1 MNQHPR
7 FSHFALILILFLFLL
22 HFPTFFYKSQALTNG
37 GRHTKAPTTNSS
49 SSVAALLVFGDSTVD
64 PGNNN
69 FVPTIFRSNFPPYGK
84 DFPFHIP
91 TGRFSNGRLS
101 TDFIASYFGVKDYV
115 PPYLDPTLSIED
127 LMTGVSFASAG
138 SGFDPLTPKVGNV
151 VSIAA
156 QVEYFKEYKQR
167 LESAIGKQRTINH
180 IKNTVFFISAATN
193 DFVITYFNLPL
204 RRKTFTLSAYQ
215 QFIIQQI
222 SQFFQALWAEGA
234 RRIVMPGLA
243 PMGCLPVVITLY
255 SSNAF
260 LERGCIDRYSAA
272 ARDFNALLQAELLS
286 LQTRLSQKSPTFIAY
301 IDAYDRVTEI
311 IRNVGKSGFEKVDVG
326 CCGSGYLE
334 MSLLCNYKSPVCP
347 DADKYLFFDA
357 IHPTEKLYYNLFQAG
372 IPAFDYVT
380 RDLR

>member
-1 MNQHPR
+1 MNHRLR
-7 FSHFALILILFLFLL
+7 FSHFALFIFFLL
-22 HFPTFFYKSQALTNG
+22 HFPTFFSKSQALTHGG
-37 GRHTKAPTTNSS
+37 GRKNKAPTNNSS
-49 SSVAALLVFGDSTVD
+49 KSVSALLVFGDSTVD

-69 FVPTIFRSNFPPYGK
+69 FIPTIFRSNFPPYGR

-101 TDFIASYFGVKDYV
+101 TDFIASYYGVKDYV
-115 PPYLDPTLSIED
+115 PPYLDPVLSIED
-127 LMTGVSFASAG
+127 LMTGISFASAG

-167 LESAIGKQRTINH
+167 LESVLGKQRTINH
-180 IKNTVFFISAATN
+180 IKNTVFFISAGTN
-193 DFVITYFNLPL
+193 DFVITYLNLPL

-234 RRIVMPGLA
+234 RRFAMPGLA
-243 PMGCLPVVITLY
+243 PIGCLPVVITLY

-260 LERGCIDRYSAA
+260 LDRGCIDRYSAI
-272 ARDFNALLQAELLS
+272 ARDFNVLLQAELLS

-301 IDAYDRVTEI
+301 INAYDRVIDI
-311 IRNVGKSGFEKVDVG
+311 IRDGGKSGFEKVDVG
-326 CCGSGYLE
+326 CCGSGFLE

-347 DADKYLFFDA
+347 DAGKYLFFDA
-357 IHPTEKLYYNLFQAG
+357 IHPTEKTYYNLFQAG
-372 IPAFDYVT
+372 IPAFDYIT
-380 RDLR
+380 KDLR

>member
-1 MNQHPR
+1 MNQRNPYPPI
-7 FSHFALILILFLFLL
+7 SHFALIFLL
-22 HFPTFFYKSQALTNG
+22 HLPLSFSKS
-37 GRHTKAPTTNSS
+37 PPTNSS
-49 SSVAALLVFGDSTVD
+49 VSALLVFGDSTVD

-69 FVPTIFRSNFPPYGK
+69 FVPTIFRSNFPPYGR

-115 PPYLDPTLSIED
+115 PPYLDPSLTVDD
-127 LMTGVSFASAG
+127 LITGVSFASAG

-151 VSIAA
+151 VPIDA
-156 QVEYFKEYKQR
+156 QVEYFREYKER
-167 LESAIGKQRTINH
+167 LERVMGKQRTKNH
-180 IKNTVFFISAATN
+180 IKNTVFFISAGTN

-215 QFIIQQI
+215 HFIIQQI

-234 RRIVMPGLA
+234 RRFVMPGLA
-243 PMGCLPVVITLY
+243 PLGCLPVVITLY

-260 LERGCIDRYSAA
+260 LHRGCIDRYSAA

-286 LQTRLSQKSPTFIAY
+286 LQTRLSKKSPTFIGY
-301 IDAYDRVTEI
+301 INTYDFVVDI
-311 IRNVGKSGFEKVDVG
+311 IQNVGKSGFEKVDVG
-326 CCGSGYLE
+326 CCGSGLLE
-334 MSLLCNYKSPVCP
+334 MSLFCNYKSPVCL
-347 DADKYLFFDA
+347 DASRYLFFDA
-357 IHPTEKLYYNLFQAG
+357 IHPTEKAYYNLFRAG
-372 IPAFDYVT
+372 IPVFDYIT